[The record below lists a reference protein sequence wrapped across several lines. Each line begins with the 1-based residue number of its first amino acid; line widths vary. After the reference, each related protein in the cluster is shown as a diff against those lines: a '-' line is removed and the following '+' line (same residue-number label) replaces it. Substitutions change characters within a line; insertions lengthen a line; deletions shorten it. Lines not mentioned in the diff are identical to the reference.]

1 MIDITVLPTSS
12 VPAYKQIAES
22 IVAGILS
29 GRIPPGTALPPIRS
43 IAASLGVSV
52 ITVRTAWETL
62 EAEGFIVTRAGSG
75 CYAADITPEETA
87 RARLRRLEEPIR
99 ELVAAAGSLGFTAE
113 ETAELLNKEF
123 AKHK

>member
-1 MIDITVLPTSS
+1 MGTSN
-12 VPAYKQIAES
+12 Q
-22 IVAGILS
+22 
-29 GRIPPGTALPPIRS
+29 TPPIRS

-75 CYAADITPEETA
+75 CYAADITPEETE

-99 ELVAAAGSLGFTAE
+99 ELVAAADSLGFTAE

>member
-75 CYAADITPEETA
+75 CYAADITPEETE
-87 RARLRRLEEPIR
+87 RARLRRLEELIR